1 MNKILFSASLVLVGL
16 VQVGSAYGSTYI
28 PENVLDES
36 FISLYQGWD
45 EPSRVV
51 FYHTPQGS
59 PIIPYDYFIALEQS
73 DSDVLFLDET
83 HLSGL
88 GMLYWGKSNLNPDG
102 LPIGL
107 TIDYDIHGTERYLG
121 MNCAACHVTE
131 IKTGGKTVLID
142 GGVSHFDFWSFMQ
155 RLGLALNI
163 TAEDDVKFDRFATA
177 VLKDDPDDTTKT
189 QLRARLRGV
198 VRDREEWAMQNA
210 ASVHPGPGRVDAL
223 NVILN
228 QTSAHMLHRDDN
240 VRLVDAP
247 VSYPFLWDA
256 PYLKY
261 VQYNGVVPNKGAGA
275 LARNVGQVL
284 GVFGQ
289 VSLTEST
296 LPGGYASSVRVEHLY
311 DLEQSL
317 ERLISPSWS
326 ELAAKG
332 AVPEI
337 DAERAIYGKKI
348 FRAECASCHVEID
361 RIERGNLASIDVP
374 TFGLSEIGTDPA
386 AATSFAARA
395 VASGPLLGRKAGYVA
410 GEPMC
415 KDVHGSAVLAHII
428 VGVVIHDLGDT
439 YGDVL
444 PSAANMVAKSVS
456 NKVHNAAHS
465 IKSLFGYGE
474 STTFKDVLTDQQ
486 LLDKMNAQGATAEE
500 ITRAMEDRSTNKA
513 ALYDLMV
520 EQGLLHHG
528 KDAGCLETLQTA
540 QYRARPLNGIWA
552 TGPFLHNGSVPTL
565 MDLLSPTAERP
576 AAFVVGNSDFDPVNI
591 GFIEPTDGTG
601 FKIDTQTPGNA
612 NTGHEYGVTLSEADK
627 LDLLEY
633 LKSL

>member
-1 MNKILFSASLVLVGL
+1 MNRFTTHASVLALSAIALLSLSVPRAWAEDIITL
-16 VQVGSAYGSTYI
+16 
-28 PENVLDES
+28 E
-36 FISLYQGWD
+36 QGWD

-59 PIIPYDYFIALEQS
+59 PIIPYDYFLALEQS
-73 DSDVLFLDET
+73 DSDVPFMDEE
-83 HLSGL
+83 HLSNL
-88 GMLYWGKSNLNPDG
+88 GMLYWGKSELNPDG

-107 TIDYDIHGTERYLG
+107 TIDHDIHGAERYLG

-131 IKTGGKTVLID
+131 IKSGGKTVLID

-155 RLGLALNI
+155 ELRMALKT
-163 TAEDDVKFDRFATA
+163 TAEDDAKFDRFATR
-177 VLKDDPDDTTKT
+177 VLKDEADDTSKA

-198 VRDREEWAMQNA
+198 VRDREEWATHNT
-210 ASVHPGPGRVDAL
+210 ASAHPGPGRVDAL

-228 QTSAHMLHRDDN
+228 QASAYMLGRDDN
-240 VRLVDAP
+240 ARVVDAP

-256 PYLKY
+256 PYLEY
-261 VQYNGVVPNKGAGA
+261 VQYNGVVPNKGSGA

-311 DLEQSL
+311 DLERSL
-317 ERLISPSWS
+317 ETLMSPSWS

-337 DAERAIYGKKI
+337 DPALASEGQKIYA
-348 FRAECASCHVEID
+348 AECASCHVEID
-361 RIERGNLASIDVP
+361 RSDRGDLASIQVP
-374 TFGLSEIGTDPA
+374 TFGLPEIGTDPA
-386 AATSFAARA
+386 AATGFAARA
-395 VASGPLLGRKAGYVA
+395 VASGPLLGRKSGYVA

-415 KDVHGSAVLAHII
+415 DYVHGNTVLAHIT
-428 VGVVIHDLGDT
+428 VGVIMHDLGNT

-444 PSAANMVAKSVS
+444 STSAEMVKSNLS
-456 NKVHNAAHS
+456 SKVHNAAQS
-465 IKSLFGYGE
+465 IKSVFGYGE
-474 STTFKDVLTDQQ
+474 SSTFKDELTDQQ
-486 LLDKMNAQGATAEE
+486 LIEKLRAQGATPDE
-500 ITRAMEDRSTNKA
+500 ITNGLMARSNNKA

-520 EQGLLHHG
+520 EQGLSHHG
-528 KDAGCLETLQTA
+528 RDAACLETLQTA
-540 QYRARPLNGIWA
+540 QYRARPLNGVWA

-565 MDLLSPTAERP
+565 MDLLRPTAERP
-576 AAFVVGNSDFDPVNI
+576 TAFAVGNSDFDPVNI
-591 GFIEPTDGTG
+591 GFLEPADGTG
-601 FKIDTQTPGNA
+601 FKIDTKTPGNA
-612 NTGHEYGVTLSEADK
+612 NTGHEYGVTLTEADK
-627 LDLLEY
+627 LALLEY

>member
-1 MNKILFSASLVLVGL
+1 MNRFTTHTSVLALAAVSLLTSLAQRAAADDVI
-16 VQVGSAYGSTYI
+16 T
-28 PENVLDES
+28 LD
-36 FISLYQGWD
+36 QGWD
-45 EPSRVV
+45 EPSREV

-59 PIIPYDYFIALEQS
+59 PIIPYDYFMALEQS
-73 DSDVLFLDET
+73 ESDVLFTDEK

-88 GMLYWGKSNLNPDG
+88 GMLYWGKSDLNPDG

-107 TIDYDIHGTERYLG
+107 TIDHDIHGTERYLG

-155 RLGLALNI
+155 KLGLALNI

-177 VLKDDPDDTTKT
+177 VLKDDADEASKT

-198 VRDREEWAMQNA
+198 VRDREEWAMHNT

-228 QTSAHMLHRDDN
+228 QASAYMLDRDDN
-240 VRLVDAP
+240 ARLVDAP

-256 PYLKY
+256 PYLEY
-261 VQYNGVVPNKGAGA
+261 VQYNGVVPNKGSGA

-311 DLEQSL
+311 DLEKSL
-317 ERLISPSWS
+317 ETLTSPSWS

-337 DAERAIYGKKI
+337 DTELAISGQKI
-348 FRAECASCHVEID
+348 YAAECASCHVEID
-361 RIERGNLASIDVP
+361 RIDRGDLASIEVP
-374 TFGLSEIGTDPA
+374 TFGLPEIGTDPA
-386 AATSFAARA
+386 AATGFAARA

-415 KDVHGSAVLAHII
+415 ENVHGNTVLAHIT
-428 VGVVIHDLGDT
+428 VGVIMHDLGDT

-444 PSAANMVAKSVS
+444 SSAEEMVVKSVS
-456 NKVHNAAHS
+456 AKVHSAAQS

-474 STTFKDVLTDQQ
+474 STSFKDVLTDQQ
-486 LLDKMNAQGATAEE
+486 LVDKMNAQGATAEE
-500 ITRAMEDRSTNKA
+500 ITKALEDRSTNKA

-520 EQGLLHHG
+520 AQGLSHHG
-528 KDAGCLETLQTA
+528 KDAACLETLQTA

-565 MDLLSPTAERP
+565 MDLLRPTVERP
-576 AAFVVGNSDFDPVNI
+576 ATFIVGNSDFDPVNI
-591 GFIEPTDGTG
+591 GFTEPMDGTG
-601 FKIDTQTPGNA
+601 FRIDTQTPGNA

-627 LDLLEY
+627 LALLEY

>member
-1 MNKILFSASLVLVGL
+1 MNRFTPHTSVLALAAVSLLTL
-16 VQVGSAYGSTYI
+16 LAPKAAAEEIIT
-28 PENVLDES
+28 LD
-36 FISLYQGWD
+36 QGWD
-45 EPSRVV
+45 AQSREV

-59 PIIPYDYFIALEQS
+59 PIIPYDYFMALEQS
-73 DSDVLFLDET
+73 DSDDLFADEA

-88 GMLYWGKSNLNPDG
+88 GMLYWGKSALNPDG

-107 TIDYDIHGTERYLG
+107 TIDHDIHGTERYLG

-131 IKTGGKTVLID
+131 IKTGDKTVLID

-155 RLGLALNI
+155 KLGLALNV

-177 VLKDDPDDTTKT
+177 VLKDDADETAKT
-189 QLRARLRGV
+189 QLRARLKGV
-198 VRDREEWAMQNA
+198 VRDREEWATHNT

-228 QTSAHMLHRDDN
+228 QASAYMLDRDDN
-240 VRLVDAP
+240 ARLVDAP

-256 PYLKY
+256 PYLEY
-261 VQYNGVVPNKGAGA
+261 VQYNGVVPNKGSGA

-311 DLEQSL
+311 DLEKSL
-317 ERLISPSWS
+317 ETLTSPSWS

-332 AVPEI
+332 AFPEI
-337 DAERAIYGKKI
+337 DAALAQSGQKIYA
-348 FRAECASCHVEID
+348 AECASCHVEID
-361 RIERGNLASIDVP
+361 RLDRGKLASIDVP
-374 TFGLSEIGTDPA
+374 TFGLPEIGTDPA
-386 AATSFAARA
+386 AATGFAARA

-415 KDVHGSAVLAHII
+415 ENVHGNTVLAHIT
-428 VGVVIHDLGDT
+428 VGVIMHDLGDT

-444 PSAANMVAKSVS
+444 SSAEEMVVESVS
-456 NKVHNAAHS
+456 AKVHNAAQS

-474 STTFKDVLTDQQ
+474 STTFKDVMTDQQ
-486 LLDKMNAQGATAEE
+486 LIDKMNAQGATVEE
-500 ITRAMEDRSTNKA
+500 ITKALEDRSTNKA

-520 EQGLLHHG
+520 EQGLSHHG
-528 KDAGCLETLQTA
+528 KDAACLETLQTA

-565 MDLLSPTAERP
+565 MDLLRPTAERP
-576 AAFVVGNSDFDPVNI
+576 TAFLVGNSDFDPVNI
-591 GFIEPTDGTG
+591 GFIEPMDGTG

-627 LDLLEY
+627 LALIEY